1 MLSEKQRELIS
12 LLAKGM
18 TNAEA
23 IRQGGIGEKTLYRWL
38 KLEEFKAAL
47 SEAKGEAIEKVLD
60 SASDDIEARIR
71 NLLPLALA
79 TLEEVLQN
87 PDRRVQDKLRA
98 ADIVGKWT
106 GIASP
111 QQQKESQVTPD
122 GLQDFLK
129 YLAGK
134 NGNVTDRN

>member
-1 MLSEKQRELIS
+1 VLSEKQRELIS

-23 IRQGGIGEKTLYRWL
+23 IRQSGIGEKTLYRWL

-47 SEAKGEAIEKVLD
+47 SEAKGEAIEKVLEN
-60 SASDDIEARIR
+60 ASDDIEARIK

-87 PDRRVQDKLRA
+87 PDRRVQDKLRLEPL
-98 ADIVGKWT
+98 ILLVSGVE
-106 GIASP
+106 SP
-111 QQQKESQVTPD
+111 HHNNRKKAKLPPMD
-122 GLQDFLK
+122 CKIF
-129 YLAGK
+129 
-134 NGNVTDRN
+134 